1 VDISLPFTDT
11 LIAQSGKLML
21 QHAGIRGAGTTEA
34 GSISGTLDPQETAHY
49 LFAVLAEHGV
59 AAETITVGSA
69 SVAMTVTAAAARG
82 TISASATA
90 TISGVM
96 VPLSLNVEL

>member
-1 VDISLPFTDT
+1 
-11 LIAQSGKLML
+11 ML
-21 QHAGIRGAGTTEA
+21 QHAGIRGSGTTEA
-34 GSISGTLDPQETAHY
+34 GSITGTLDPQETAHY
-49 LFAVLAEHGV
+49 LFAVLAEHAV